1 MCKYFKKDDFKA
13 ADDGLTHM
21 LFMKK
26 WEQNFYFKD
35 IESDGR
41 KFIERSITPGFFD
54 SHKKQLNE
62 INEEDEKS
70 DDEEITIKH
79 DAKVDDALKEK
90 RTLVSS
96 IYKNLQMVMELPG
109 TSIERIRECSLSTKH
124 GLPNDIRTV
133 LLDIAKDDSMNPKP
147 NSYLRLQDIY
157 IRQKLDYCL
166 NNGSDDQMTQHALID
181 LMLKTNEKTIKDWVI
196 KLEDFKKTKTVI
208 SQDLLRFEEKVALY

>member
-1 MCKYFKKDDFKA
+1 MIKERHPLIKQHEDLNFYNAKGKILLVCKYFKRDDFKA
-13 ADDGLTHM
+13 ADEGLTHM

-26 WEQNFYFKD
+26 WDQNFYFKD

-54 SHKKQLNE
+54 SKKKQLIE

-70 DDEEITIKH
+70 DEEETPKQEI
-79 DAKVDDALKEK
+79 KVDAALKEK

-124 GLPNDIRTV
+124 GLI
-133 LLDIAKDDSMNPKP
+133 DD
-147 NSYLRLQDIY
+147 
-157 IRQKLDYCL
+157 
-166 NNGSDDQMTQHALID
+166 
-181 LMLKTNEKTIKDWVI
+181 
-196 KLEDFKKTKTVI
+196 
-208 SQDLLRFEEKVALY
+208 LRFIL